1 MFHFLYYRNYSV
13 KLTMERI
20 TRISQS
26 WDNNDLLDFAEN
38 VLEWEEIH
46 NDYIKN
52 ELNNLRNEYENSEK
66 NIIDMSK
73 KEIEDLQINILN
85 HIATSPQESLF
96 TWLVEMITHVVES
109 ESWEQ
114 KERENNRI
122 ESPSKIISKVQELDK
137 ENDFMEVTESYL
149 WESDYVILRIPQ
161 IHYVKSKK
169 FEDFLEW
176 KKTNNRESWVGITEK
191 IKDSIRK
198 MELAL
203 EEYEDI
209 KEILAS
215 IDDNY
220 AIESFLENE
229 NYNKIKDFLEKLTR
243 IQHTK
248 LRAFTDM
255 ELKEK
260 LREWVD
266 YSEIYSLFYQFE
278 DKKINSIKNNW
289 DLKVFLNDKIFN
301 HVSRPLSDL
310 KSRKDM
316 NSIWWIW
323 EKWNQVWSVLSD
335 ILVTQKDIL
344 SIGKLMISEWVTNIA
359 WMEWVYTTTEHK
371 NWVKLA
377 NWKQIEE
384 LKYWEKDIFREYYK
398 LIHGWLSYISL
409 KNPKSIQAVW
419 VEGKATN
426 KRAVSFDSKKAN
438 AINLLRSNNRQYKK
452 FLIDTIRDAIR
463 FVQEI
468 QSLKDSE
475 EQLNQYKKLILFKDS
490 DYIIDIE
497 EIREWWIIESLEDEN
512 KRWEIIRNLEK
523 KRDEIV
529 LNQRNIDSLQ
539 NIESI
544 MKDSWS
550 NSIMINYWASHF
562 DADKPNFQEL
572 CKEKKI
578 SYMIIKPKSLSQ
590 K

>member
-1 MFHFLYYRNYSV
+1 
-13 KLTMERI
+13 
-20 TRISQS
+20 
-26 WDNNDLLDFAEN
+26 
-38 VLEWEEIH
+38 
-46 NDYIKN
+46 
-52 ELNNLRNEYENSEK
+52 
-66 NIIDMSK
+66 
-73 KEIEDLQINILN
+73 
-85 HIATSPQESLF
+85 
-96 TWLVEMITHVVES
+96 
-109 ESWEQ
+109 
-114 KERENNRI
+114 
-122 ESPSKIISKVQELDK
+122 
-137 ENDFMEVTESYL
+137 
-149 WESDYVILRIPQ
+149 
-161 IHYVKSKK
+161 
-169 FEDFLEW
+169 
-176 KKTNNRESWVGITEK
+176 
-191 IKDSIRK
+191 
-198 MELAL
+198 
-203 EEYEDI
+203 
-209 KEILAS
+209 
-215 IDDNY
+215 
-220 AIESFLENE
+220 
-229 NYNKIKDFLEKLTR
+229 
-243 IQHTK
+243 